1 MIPTFSV
8 KNCWIV
14 TRFVNSFQYS
24 VKCNQRENSSIPF
37 NVNGRVKVMK
47 IAESPLLSHQ
57 SSLITEMIL
66 KHGIFLLNQSTQ

>member
-1 MIPTFSV
+1 MIPTLSV
-8 KNCWIV
+8 KTVESSLDLLTPSNIQLNAIRGK
-14 TRFVNSFQYS
+14 TRLT
-24 VKCNQRENSSIPF
+24 F

-47 IAESPLLSHQ
+47 ITVSPLLSHQ